1 MEYKDLNDS
10 NLPSYVKTK
19 SEQVRA
25 KWVALSNESCKQ
37 YGESKAL
44 LIANTW
50 LKKQVENKSFVK
62 RSVIQF
68 DVVNQSLIKRSSNG
82 EDYIT
87 FVLSSIQPH
96 RDGVVF
102 TEEMLKK
109 WESSIN
115 SNPIVGD
122 VDHSLYDQL
131 LSSYLSDDQIRD
143 VLRSKKGIA
152 KTIKAIYD
160 KGKLWIRAFV
170 DKRYKKLIEKSKGV
184 SAEALCSWKD
194 KVATDGDILGF
205 TFNINTTPADYL
217 AGVVA

>member
-1 MEYKDLNDS
+1 MPYSGVNDRL
-10 NLPSYVKTK
+10 LPSYVKTK
-19 SEQVRA
+19 SETIRKQ
-25 KWVALSNESCKQ
+25 WIALFNESYSK

-50 LKKQVENKSFVK
+50 LKKQLQHKQFVK

-68 DVVNQSLIKRSSNG
+68 DVVNESLIKRSSDG
-82 EDYIT
+82 QDYVT
-87 FVLSSIQPH
+87 FVLSSTTPH
-96 RDGVVF
+96 RDGVIF

-109 WESSIN
+109 WEQKIN
-115 SNPIVGD
+115 ADPIVGD
-122 VDHSLYDQL
+122 IDHELYDKL

-160 KGKLWIRAFV
+160 SGKLWIKAYV
-170 DKRYKKLIEKSKGV
+170 DKRYKRLIEKSRGV
-184 SAEALCSWKD
+184 SAEALCSWNNN
-194 KVATDGDILGF
+194 VATDGDILGF